1 MSRIAYGRRNEGGGV
16 AQLQNGDYR
25 SALRIV
31 QAIGAAADD
40 VNGFA
45 RTGVE
50 LLPKVVA
57 SEITTLSICD
67 LATGRRDVIAA
78 PGCRLG
84 AEDRASFDRHFHAHP
99 LVRFHAYERGRTT
112 RRISDS
118 VPFSTFRRS
127 ALYDEYYRRVGLDH
141 AIALPVFVDRRWLVS
156 FVLNRTGRDFSDRDV
171 SVLELTRRSLG
182 ALYRRASELEA
193 LRTTARGLRELL
205 ESATAGVV
213 RIDASRRIVEA
224 SPAAAELIRRY
235 CGANLRK
242 GAALPAAL
250 ATWVAS
256 LEAGPKGDAAF
267 GRGFA
272 LARDGDQLKVQAF
285 AAAGGALHLVLE
297 ETMCAASAVDRA
309 ELPLTARERE
319 VLRWV
324 AAGKT
329 DRDIAAILAISPRT
343 VHKHLQRIY
352 EKLGVETRT
361 AAAMRA
367 LVPH

>member
-1 MSRIAYGRRNEGGGV
+1 V
-16 AQLQNGDYR
+16 ARLQNRDYR
-25 SALRIV
+25 SALRVV

-50 LLPKVVA
+50 LLPKIVA
-57 SEITTLSICD
+57 SEFTTLSICD
-67 LATGRRDVIAA
+67 LATGRRDVIAT
-78 PGCRLG
+78 PGCRLS

-99 LVRFHAYERGRTT
+99 LVRFHAYEGGCTT

-118 VPFSTFRRS
+118 VPLSTFRRS
-127 ALYDEYYRRVGLDH
+127 ALYDDYYRRVGLDH
-141 AIALPVFVDRRWLVS
+141 TIALPVFVGRRCLVS
-156 FVLNRTGRDFSDRDV
+156 FVLNRTRRDFSDRDLA
-171 SVLELTRRSLG
+171 VLDLMRTSLG
-182 ALYRRASELEA
+182 TLYRHATELEG
-193 LRTTARGLRELL
+193 LRTTAQGLRELL
-205 ESATAGVV
+205 GSTTAGVV
-213 RIDASRRIVEA
+213 RMDANRRIVEA
-224 SPAAAELIRRY
+224 SPKAAELIRRY
-235 CGANLRK
+235 CGADPRK

-250 ATWVAS
+250 AAWVAS
-256 LEAGPKGDAAF
+256 LDTRPDGDAAF
-267 GRGFA
+267 GPALA
-272 LARDGDQLKVQAF
+272 LARDGDHLQVQAF

-297 ETMCAASAVDRA
+297 EKIGTASAVDRA

-329 DRDIAAILAISPRT
+329 DRDIAAILTISPRT

-367 LVPH
+367 LASH